1 MNKIPDNM
9 INDDLL
15 AKYLSGENIGLSEKN
30 DIEIWISENSDY
42 YQEFEKLWT
51 LSRKTSAYDQ
61 FDEKKA
67 LTLVKN
73 RLYSERKVNH
83 IKFYRAVAAIALIII
98 ITAAL
103 FLFLNSPEEKMLT
116 AEAINSQL
124 KIDLSDGTTVELNKG
139 SILNYPELFS
149 GDFRNVTLA
158 GEAFFKVA
166 TDTGHPFVIT
176 SGNTVITVLGTSFC
190 VSGNKNKTEIVV
202 ETGKVKACAVNN
214 PDDMVI
220 INPGEKAIN
229 NGNQIIKSKNSDP
242 NYLAW
247 KTKILIFDRTDIS
260 NVFQCIEKTYA
271 CSVEIN
277 DQSILNLQ
285 LTATFE
291 NQSIETV
298 FEIIEQTLDIEITGD
313 NGSYFAR
320 RK

>member
-1 MNKIPDNM
+1 MNKISDNM
-9 INDDLL
+9 INDNLL

-103 FLFLNSPEEKMLT
+103 FLFLNSPDEKMLT

-202 ETGKVKACAVNN
+202 ETGKVKACALNN

-229 NGNQIIKSKNSDP
+229 DGNQIIKSKNSDP

-285 LTATFE
+285 LTATLE
-291 NQSIETV
+291 NQSIDTV

-313 NGSYFAR
+313 NGFYFAG